1 METETEEKADNY
13 REYPICRTC
22 LNVIR
27 SRSYR
32 LQENSGFG
40 DALKISHILRYIV
53 PELYLG
59 LSHSPEICGNCRESL
74 RVAYTFRKLCLETET
89 MIGNYLKNVR
99 CTAQVI
105 DLGAVINYLSKK
117 KVRQTAQK
125 IISEWEDDSSED
137 LPSTSETPSS
147 KKIPISDLESIKH
160 VVKQLSQ
167 KSVKSKEKKDIES
180 THSTLEASHTEPVK
194 NPTEPVKDNI
204 DPLNVKTVISKG
216 AFPKTDLLKFDAKSG
231 FFLNSAGRKFIIRDE
246 KAFMINDTQ
255 DLVVADATK
264 NTKTYTSV
272 NPIDEN
278 KKILINKAAIKSNFV
293 KLTKCTDQTHDRN
306 ESSESDTFSISDSD
320 SSSVI
325 EFPPISESPPIATS
339 PPIAKF
345 PQIARSFSIAD
356 SIIEYP
362 PIEESDS
369 KGESEPTLLMPK
381 LQQILT
387 VCEETGLL
395 KNNEGEFFNLDGT
408 PMNKE
413 QVEAE
418 KNKAI
423 IRGETLFK
431 ISNICTVTDDAFE
444 YDGKKDQEE
453 EIPVNLIQKDQK
465 LETTITKQF
474 GNISVKKTSDLQ
486 NPVADRMDISVDE
499 SLKSPSDDIFLVKNP
514 AHKTYERN
522 FSITKDTS
530 QTGPAPPLIMYSSK
544 QSLTPN
550 PLVNYGSDV
559 QPASVKPKPK
569 TNILNFL
576 MNKSLGLPEM
586 PTIRFNMDSKVL
598 NNNPPAKP
606 EARRNYSILSKKAPD
621 LSFHTPTFD
630 SLMNVSPTENLENLV
645 RVKDEP
651 PDFDLDNSL
660 APDSEDT
667 LSAPDVE
674 ELDSWQNIINSLDDS
689 NSNYVDVPDF
699 VKINNVNMLEMEQ
712 LHEEHYA
719 NNNLSPSNINDSQ
732 NMTDNVLTQKMSR
745 NKEEPILKQPINAVT
760 DRALWESLPEKFPY
774 NGKMLVKC
782 GNYYKFE
789 EEKAPKRRK
798 IRMVPV
804 SYSPVTQQPQQQEI
818 VEEHTFPDREIC
830 VLFTNYSSDGLY
842 INDHDYL
849 VAPYVRNKL
858 IVHEK
863 KDTYCI
869 CFICGF
875 KHRMQNHAKHMKI
888 HSSTC
893 PVCFVDV
900 RTPYMLNLHMKSHAE
915 PCQIC
920 LGMVPFVNITKHNK
934 MHYKGYCG
942 KESIFEL
949 EDCEDDEEEEENNE
963 DFEEANHL
971 VKTCYV
977 PSCKNTSKNSAKI
990 FVNVPRRNH
999 LNWFKFVGRNTVPV
1013 KQNLIWCCEDHFDMK
1028 EDFQNWQEYKLL
1040 KVKLRIKKGVLP
1052 HKFIDTPSI
1061 INKDY
1066 SQLDDESKKLR
1077 EENMKRYTRNSDK
1090 GVKLDDR
1097 IIAEGELLNE
1107 PTEED
1112 KWMTERLHTRSLAS
1126 NKSDPNQSKDQPST
1140 DSSSNA
1146 KPESDETIQKS
1157 NIITESNDSVQRPP
1171 ATRGRKSLRTRKE
1184 KTPNKKKKHEDSSDN
1199 ITPTNK
1205 SCIAKTETD
1214 EMTDTNQTFSEE
1226 TKNLSF
1232 EKSTENSEVQKAEN
1246 ENKPAKEKSRK
1257 VRKRASREIEC
1268 PSEAELSSKRVL
1280 RTRVKK
1286 SNIVNENESDR

>member
-818 VEEHTFPDREIC
+818 VEEHKFPDREIC

>member
-598 NNNPPAKP
+598 NNNPAKP

>member
-1 METETEEKADNY
+1 M
-13 REYPICRTC
+13 
-22 LNVIR
+22 
-27 SRSYR
+27 
-32 LQENSGFG
+32 
-40 DALKISHILRYIV
+40 
-53 PELYLG
+53 
-59 LSHSPEICGNCRESL
+59 
-74 RVAYTFRKLCLETET
+74 
-89 MIGNYLKNVR
+89 
-99 CTAQVI
+99 
-105 DLGAVINYLSKK
+105 
-117 KVRQTAQK
+117 
-125 IISEWEDDSSED
+125 
-137 LPSTSETPSS
+137 
-147 KKIPISDLESIKH
+147 ESIKH

-180 THSTLEASHTEPVK
+180 THSTLEASHTEPLK

-204 DPLNVKTVISKG
+204 DPPNVKTVISKG

-586 PTIRFNMDSKVL
+586 PTIRFNMDSKV
-598 NNNPPAKP
+598 
-606 EARRNYSILSKKAPD
+606 RLSQWK
-621 LSFHTPTFD
+621 
-630 SLMNVSPTENLENLV
+630 
-645 RVKDEP
+645 
-651 PDFDLDNSL
+651 
-660 APDSEDT
+660 
-667 LSAPDVE
+667 
-674 ELDSWQNIINSLDDS
+674 
-689 NSNYVDVPDF
+689 
-699 VKINNVNMLEMEQ
+699 NNV
-712 LHEEHYA
+712 
-719 NNNLSPSNINDSQ
+719 
-732 NMTDNVLTQKMSR
+732 K
-745 NKEEPILKQPINAVT
+745 
-760 DRALWESLPEKFPY
+760 
-774 NGKMLVKC
+774 
-782 GNYYKFE
+782 
-789 EEKAPKRRK
+789 
-798 IRMVPV
+798 
-804 SYSPVTQQPQQQEI
+804 
-818 VEEHTFPDREIC
+818 
-830 VLFTNYSSDGLY
+830 
-842 INDHDYL
+842 
-849 VAPYVRNKL
+849 
-858 IVHEK
+858 
-863 KDTYCI
+863 
-869 CFICGF
+869 
-875 KHRMQNHAKHMKI
+875 
-888 HSSTC
+888 
-893 PVCFVDV
+893 
-900 RTPYMLNLHMKSHAE
+900 
-915 PCQIC
+915 
-920 LGMVPFVNITKHNK
+920 
-934 MHYKGYCG
+934 
-942 KESIFEL
+942 
-949 EDCEDDEEEEENNE
+949 
-963 DFEEANHL
+963 
-971 VKTCYV
+971 
-977 PSCKNTSKNSAKI
+977 
-990 FVNVPRRNH
+990 
-999 LNWFKFVGRNTVPV
+999 
-1013 KQNLIWCCEDHFDMK
+1013 MK
-1028 EDFQNWQEYKLL
+1028 EI
-1040 KVKLRIKKGVLP
+1040 LRL
-1052 HKFIDTPSI
+1052 
-1061 INKDY
+1061 
-1066 SQLDDESKKLR
+1066 
-1077 EENMKRYTRNSDK
+1077 
-1090 GVKLDDR
+1090 
-1097 IIAEGELLNE
+1097 
-1107 PTEED
+1107 
-1112 KWMTERLHTRSLAS
+1112 
-1126 NKSDPNQSKDQPST
+1126 
-1140 DSSSNA
+1140 
-1146 KPESDETIQKS
+1146 
-1157 NIITESNDSVQRPP
+1157 
-1171 ATRGRKSLRTRKE
+1171 
-1184 KTPNKKKKHEDSSDN
+1184 
-1199 ITPTNK
+1199 
-1205 SCIAKTETD
+1205 
-1214 EMTDTNQTFSEE
+1214 
-1226 TKNLSF
+1226 
-1232 EKSTENSEVQKAEN
+1232 
-1246 ENKPAKEKSRK
+1246 
-1257 VRKRASREIEC
+1257 
-1268 PSEAELSSKRVL
+1268 
-1280 RTRVKK
+1280 
-1286 SNIVNENESDR
+1286 